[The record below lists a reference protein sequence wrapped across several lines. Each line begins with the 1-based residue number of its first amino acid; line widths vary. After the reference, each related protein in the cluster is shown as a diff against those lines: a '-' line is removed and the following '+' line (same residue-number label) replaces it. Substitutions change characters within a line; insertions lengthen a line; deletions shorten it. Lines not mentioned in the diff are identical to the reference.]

1 VTRPL
6 IEPPAVLRERVD
18 DALRAR
24 DRLRARPFGETI
36 AGLAAAA
43 ARWRGDAALA
53 AALPAA
59 ARLSRAMTAA
69 VLPLAAEAID
79 ADVMTALVER
89 ERGSGATG
97 RAAREGPALVAHVL
111 ASNVPALALPA
122 IALGCLAGAAV
133 LVKSGRDDPLSAP
146 AFHRAL
152 SAADPELAATVVTA
166 YWPGGDPDRE
176 EAGLGRAPVVVVTGG
191 DATLAA
197 LGERV
202 RGRLVAHGPRVSV
215 AAVGRTALADA
226 AAVAEAL
233 AVDVALHDQRGCLS
247 PHAVYVETGGPL
259 APPAFAERLATALG
273 AVAQRL
279 PPGPAGV
286 AERAAARLLAA
297 EAEWIPGAAAIAGD
311 GGTVVY
317 EDGPTFRPTCGL
329 RTVRVHPLADADAL
343 PALLPA
349 GAVECVG
356 LAGIPAAPLSQRLRA
371 LGVSRIC
378 PVGRMQRPP
387 LSWPRGQ
394 HAPLGVLL
402 GRDGAPQLAVET

>member
-1 VTRPL
+1 
-6 IEPPAVLRERVD
+6 VD

-24 DRLRARPFGETI
+24 DRLRTRPLGETI

-43 ARWRGDAALA
+43 ACWREDAALA

-59 ARLSRAMTAA
+59 AHLSRAMTTA
-69 VLPLAAEAID
+69 VLPLAAEAVNAD
-79 ADVMTALVER
+79 AMTALVER
-89 ERGSGATG
+89 EWGTGAAA
-97 RAAREGPALVAHVL
+97 RAAGEGPALVAHVL

-152 SAADPELAATVVTA
+152 CATDPELASTVVTA
-166 YWPGGDPDRE
+166 YWPGGDPNRE

-197 LGERV
+197 LGGRV

-215 AAVGRTALADA
+215 AAVGRAALADA

-286 AERAAARLLAA
+286 GERAAARLLAA
-297 EAEWIPGAAAIAGD
+297 EAEWIPGAAVFAGD

-317 EDGPTFRPTCGL
+317 EEVPVLRPTCGF

-356 LAGIPAAPLSQRLRA
+356 IAGIPATPLVQRLRA
-371 LGVSRIC
+371 RGVSRIC
-378 PVGRMQRPP
+378 PAGRMQRPP